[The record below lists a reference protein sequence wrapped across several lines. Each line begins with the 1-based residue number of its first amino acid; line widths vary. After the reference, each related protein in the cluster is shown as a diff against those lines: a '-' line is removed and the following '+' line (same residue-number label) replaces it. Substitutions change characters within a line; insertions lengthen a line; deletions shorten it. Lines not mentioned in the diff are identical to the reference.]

1 MFDIIIIGSGCAGMT
16 AAVYA
21 VRAGKKV
28 LLLES
33 ENFGGQIVYS
43 PRVENFPSI
52 KNMSGSQF
60 ASDLYDQA
68 VDLGAEPELTKVL
81 NVIDKGLTKTV
92 VTEDGEY
99 DCLSVIVATGVRHRH
114 LDVINEDQYVGRG
127 ISYCAI
133 CDGVFFKNKNV
144 AVVGG
149 GNTAI
154 TDAMYL
160 SQYCQKVYLI
170 HRREKFR
177 AEQKTVDILQS
188 KPNVEFVLNSTI
200 TDLIINNEDISGV
213 EVTNKNTCETR
224 ILDVEGLFVAIG
236 QVPNNEIFKDLIELD
251 DSGFIIANE
260 DCITSVNGIFV
271 AGDCR
276 TKEVRQ
282 LTTAAADGAVSAL
295 AACKYINNNYN

>member
-28 LLLES
+28 LFLES

-68 VDLGAEPELTKVL
+68 VELGAEPELTKVL
-81 NVIDKGLTKTV
+81 QVIDNGLTKTV
-92 VTEDGEY
+92 ITEDGNFE
-99 DCLSVIVATGVRHRH
+99 CLSIIIATGVRHRH
-114 LDVINEDQYVGRG
+114 LDVSNEEQLIGRG

-133 CDGVFFKNKNV
+133 CDGVFFKNKTV

-154 TDAMYL
+154 SDAIYL
-160 SQYCQKVYLI
+160 SQYCKKVYII
-170 HRREKFR
+170 HRRDKFR
-177 AEQKTVDILQS
+177 AEQKTIDVLKCKQ
-188 KPNVEFVLNSTI
+188 NVEFILNSNVTGITTKDDDLCGIEI
-200 TDLIINNEDISGV
+200 TD
-213 EVTNKNTCETR
+213 KNTENKKN
-224 ILDVEGLFVAIG
+224 IEVEGLFVAIG
-236 QVPNNEIFKDLIELD
+236 QVPNNDIFKDFIDMDE
-251 DSGFIIANE
+251 SGFIIAKE

-295 AACKYINNNYN
+295 AACNYINNFL